1 MTREDITIT
10 LDPQQAEWLA
20 RTFMETPAQVK
31 IDIDVENTLE
41 TQLADAGLLAE
52 WDNDI

>member
-1 MTREDITIT
+1 MSKEHITIT
-10 LDPQQAEWLA
+10 FTPQQAEWLA

-31 IDIDVENTLE
+31 IDIDVENWLE

-52 WDNDI
+52 WED